1 MLYFTIQHQEE
12 MMAVD
17 VEKEIAAIK
26 AQLEERPGAKKK
38 LSMIVFSGDLD
49 KHLASMIIATGAAA
63 MGMEVVLFYTFWGTA
78 ALRDPKKKAKG
89 KNLISKMFGVML
101 PRGRNKLTLSQM
113 HMLGAGTA
121 MIKSLMKQKNV
132 ASLDQLF
139 EAAGAMGVK
148 IYICQMSMDLMG
160 MKMEEMIDYPGIEV
174 VGVATFL
181 DHAKESAIQLFL

>member
-1 MLYFTIQHQEE
+1 
-12 MMAVD
+12 MALD